1 MKHTPAAKV
10 PAASVSQARLHAFL
24 SDPRSYP
31 GRLRTVRV
39 LQTHAS
45 YVVLTA
51 RRVFKV
57 KKPVD
62 FGFLDFSTLEKRR
75 HFCQREIA
83 LNRRLCPGAHLGVRP
98 ISLHKGRLAFGDEG
112 RVVEYAVEMRRLPAR
127 DFMLERMRRGEVGTR
142 DVDAIV
148 ATLASFY
155 AAQKPTREIEQWGCV
170 AKLRIS
176 TGENFRQTQPF
187 VGATI
192 SRPAWEAIRGYTDA
206 FFRRHRALFAR
217 RVREGRIRDCH
228 GDLHLEHIHL
238 SAGALTI
245 YDCIEFNDRFRY
257 IDVASDAAFLAMDF
271 DFRGRPDLARHFAR
285 ALAASLHDPAL
296 LTMLHFYRCY
306 RAFVRGKVESFHGS
320 GADIPASERRASR
333 ELAGR
338 YFRLALQYAV
348 CGSEPMVLIIM
359 GRAGSGKSTLA
370 RALGDELG
378 WDIFSADRVRKELA
392 GVPLH
397 VRGEARDRRKLYARA
412 TTDRTYTALMEHAVE
427 QVRARRGAVL
437 DATFASRGRR
447 TKLRRTLTRAG
458 IAYCF
463 VEVRAGSATIR
474 KRLAARVQS
483 ANEISDARLEDLAI
497 LDRAYEPPDELNA
510 RDFIPVKTARTA
522 EAVVTATLRRLVRRA
537 VECA

>member
-1 MKHTPAAKV
+1 
-10 PAASVSQARLHAFL
+10 LHAFL

-75 HFCQREIA
+75 HFCAREVA
-83 LNRRLCPGAHLGVRP
+83 LNRRLCPGVHLGVLP
-98 ISLHKGRLAFGDEG
+98 ISLHQGRLAFGDAG

-127 DFMLERMRRGEVGTR
+127 DFILARMRRGEVGTPE
-142 DVDAIV
+142 VDAIV
-148 ATLASFY
+148 ATLARFY
-155 AAQKPTREIEQWGCV
+155 AAQEPTRQIEQWGGV

-176 TGENFRQTQPF
+176 TGENFRQTRPF
-187 VGATI
+187 VAATI
-192 SRPAWEAIRGYTDA
+192 SRPAWEAIRRYTEA

-238 SAGALTI
+238 SAEALTI

-296 LTMLHFYRCY
+296 LTMLDFYKCY

-320 GADIPASERRASR
+320 GADIPVRERRASR

-370 RALGDELG
+370 HALGGELG

-397 VRGEARDRRKLYARA
+397 VRGGARDRRKL
-412 TTDRTYTALMEHAVE
+412 
-427 QVRARRGAVL
+427 
-437 DATFASRGRR
+437 
-447 TKLRRTLTRAG
+447 
-458 IAYCF
+458 
-463 VEVRAGSATIR
+463 
-474 KRLAARVQS
+474 
-483 ANEISDARLEDLAI
+483 
-497 LDRAYEPPDELNA
+497 
-510 RDFIPVKTARTA
+510 
-522 EAVVTATLRRLVRRA
+522 
-537 VECA
+537 